1 MNNRVFLYTFT
12 PIFPSA
18 ALALSADILMLKE
31 KKYTEYNCLQLASAV
46 PTNQCYQQLQ
56 DKTFLKAV
64 MTSKYIS
71 MATHKT

>member
-1 MNNRVFLYTFT
+1 
-12 PIFPSA
+12 
-18 ALALSADILMLKE
+18 MLKE

-71 MATHKT
+71 MATHKTWKDLI